1 MEISFCKMNET
12 TTNKN
17 IDQMSNVEEK
27 KEEEEL
33 NTRTFEAYHHVMCC
47 SSSFVHSYLMH
58 RFNVNILNEFVYS
71 VM

>member
-33 NTRTFEAYHHVMCC
+33 NVPSCYVLFFFFR
-47 SSSFVHSYLMH
+47 SL
-58 RFNVNILNEFVYS
+58 ILNASFQCKYFK
-71 VM
+71 